1 MKSAPEQSKIK
12 ACRAGVEST
21 EPDTD
26 HTPEKGRNMAPTI
39 ISRSGIAA
47 NSAFDSGLCVQ
58 TLKGA
63 NTMTENAT
71 PRPRGSGSIYQNG
84 SAVWWVKFYV
94 RGIARRESSHSTDR
108 KVAEKLLKRRLAEV
122 ETKTYIARTNV
133 KIDELISDL
142 FAEYRQ
148 QGRKS
153 LPTAEWRW
161 KKHLEPFFRKLP
173 ADDLNTDLVQ
183 RYCAKREA
191 EGASG
196 PSINR
201 EMAFLKRAFHLA
213 MRCTPPKVR
222 ACPVMPTYKES
233 DGRKGFLEDAQ
244 YTLLA
249 RECSKVGLWLRA
261 LLTTAY
267 SFAFRKGELLSL
279 RVKQIDLANGTIRLE
294 AGTTKNGEG
303 RVVRMTRE
311 VATLLTAC
319 VIGKQPD
326 DFVFTRPD
334 KKRKDGTLVKGGPV
348 NGFRKVWETVC
359 CSSGVGK
366 RVCRLCYD
374 EAKRE
379 AKESGEQ
386 IVIPAPI
393 DATGL
398 CPDCGRTCKKGSQ
411 RKYVGLIVHDLRRSG
426 VRNLR
431 RLGVQESIAMR
442 ISGHKTRDV
451 FERYN
456 IVDEADLADAA
467 SRLDA
472 KQNAAAV
479 EVNRDFGHDL
489 GTIAVNCTK
498 TEAHAQT
505 QLQAAVLPN

>member
-1 MKSAPEQSKIK
+1 
-12 ACRAGVEST
+12 
-21 EPDTD
+21 
-26 HTPEKGRNMAPTI
+26 
-39 ISRSGIAA
+39 
-47 NSAFDSGLCVQ
+47 
-58 TLKGA
+58 
-63 NTMTENAT
+63 
-71 PRPRGSGSIYQNG
+71 
-84 SAVWWVKFYV
+84 
-94 RGIARRESSHSTDR
+94 
-108 KVAEKLLKRRLAEV
+108 
-122 ETKTYIARTNV
+122 
-133 KIDELISDL
+133 
-142 FAEYRQ
+142 
-148 QGRKS
+148 
-153 LPTAEWRW
+153 
-161 KKHLEPFFRKLP
+161 
-173 ADDLNTDLVQ
+173 
-183 RYCAKREA
+183 
-191 EGASG
+191 
-196 PSINR
+196 
-201 EMAFLKRAFHLA
+201 MAFLKRAFHLA
-213 MRCTPPKVR
+213 MRRTPPRVR
-222 ACPVMPTYKES
+222 ACPVMPSYKES

-267 SFAFRKGELLSL
+267 RFAFRKGELLSL
-279 RVKQIDLANGTIRLE
+279 RVKQIDLVSGTIRLE

-319 VIGKQPD
+319 VIGKQQD

-348 NGFRKVWETVC
+348 KGFRKVWETAC

-386 IVIPAPI
+386 IVPSPI
-393 DATGL
+393 DAKGL
-398 CPDCGRTCKKGSQ
+398 CPDCGRTCKKGSE
-411 RKYVGLIVHDLRRSG
+411 RKYVGLIVHDLPRSG

-431 RLGVQESIAMR
+431 RLGVQETIAMR

-456 IVDEADLADAA
+456 IIDEADLADAA
-467 SRLDA
+467 SRLDT

-489 GTIAVNCTK
+489 GTIAADCTK
-498 TEAHAQT
+498 TASDAQLNLT
-505 QLQAAVLPN
+505 TAVLPN

>member
-1 MKSAPEQSKIK
+1 
-12 ACRAGVEST
+12 
-21 EPDTD
+21 
-26 HTPEKGRNMAPTI
+26 
-39 ISRSGIAA
+39 
-47 NSAFDSGLCVQ
+47 
-58 TLKGA
+58 
-63 NTMTENAT
+63 MTENAT

-84 SAVWWVKFYV
+84 SSVWWIKFYS
-94 RGIARRESSHSTDR
+94 RGRAHRESSHSPDR

-133 KIDELISDL
+133 KISDERDGKPVGGTLISDL

-153 LPTAEWRW
+153 LATAEWRW
-161 KKHLEPFFRKLP
+161 EKHLKPFFNRLP

-183 RYCAKREA
+183 RYCAKRE
-191 EGASG
+191 EEKASG

-201 EMAFLKRAFHLA
+201 ELALLKRAFHLG

-294 AGTTKNGEG
+294 AGMTKNGEG
-303 RVVRMTRE
+303 RIVKLTRE

-319 VIGKQPD
+319 VIGKKPD

-334 KKRKDGTLVKGGPV
+334 KKRKDGTLAKGGPV
-348 NGFRKVWETVC
+348 EGFRKVWESVC

-366 RVCRLCYD
+366 HVCRVCYD

-386 IVIPAPI
+386 IVIPSPI
-393 DATGL
+393 GATGL

-411 RKYVGLIVHDLRRSG
+411 RKYVGLIFHDLRRSG

-442 ISGHKTRDV
+442 ISGHKTRAV

-479 EVNRDFGHDL
+479 EVNRDFGHDS
-489 GTIAVNCTK
+489 GTIAANCTK
-498 TEAHAQT
+498 NAAHAQT
-505 QLQAAVLPN
+505 ERQAAVLTN